1 MANSLG
7 EIRQTFF
14 TKLCTPDGAR
24 EKATRLCQTAGRRSA
39 GVGSNGGTRTQSH
52 AVGVRARVG
61 IPQATRIRA
70 EDVPGGNLRRWR
82 IICAGGTHW

>member
-7 EIRQTFF
+7 EIRQPFF

-52 AVGVRARVG
+52 AVGLRARVWLPRDTAVDMAF
-61 IPQATRIRA
+61 IFY
-70 EDVPGGNLRRWR
+70 RWSSAR
-82 IICAGGTHW
+82 KI

>member
-7 EIRQTFF
+7 EIRQPFF

-39 GVGSNGGTRTQSH
+39 GVGSKGGTRTHTH
-52 AVGVRARVG
+52 AVGVRARVRLLQDTAADMAF
-61 IPQATRIRA
+61 IFY
-70 EDVPGGNLRRWR
+70 RWSSAR
-82 IICAGGTHW
+82 KI